1 VFAWWGRTVYRY
13 RFIVIGVMV
22 ALCLGAGIFGISLGK
37 HVTQSGFF
45 DDSSQSVKA
54 SRMIGS
60 SSMTRMFG
68 VVVMLLS
75 VDGEYHRPKARQV
88 TSVTEGSLLG

>member
-1 VFAWWGRTVYRY
+1 MYRY
-13 RFIVIGVMV
+13 RFVVIGVMV

-54 SRMIGS
+54 VFVIEVGHPPEDS
-60 SSMTRMFG
+60 
-68 VVVMLLS
+68 
-75 VDGEYHRPKARQV
+75 QV
-88 TSVTEGSLLG
+88 GWMPSLRNPWKGITKRAKPQHLACP